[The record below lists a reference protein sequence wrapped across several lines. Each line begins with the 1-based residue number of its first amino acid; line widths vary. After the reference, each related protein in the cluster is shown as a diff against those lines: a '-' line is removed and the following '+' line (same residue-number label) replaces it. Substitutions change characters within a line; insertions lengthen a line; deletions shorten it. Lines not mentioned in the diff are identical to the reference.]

1 MGSIFRR
8 GDKNYRE
15 GKQSEKPAGPYWIAY
30 VGLDGKQHTESSRNR
45 SAGIKGTHADAVRLL
60 NLREGKLAEGVP
72 VTPKIGRLTF
82 DDAAA
87 DLLNDYRVNGKRSL
101 TVVERRVNKHLT
113 PFFRGRRMGD
123 ITTSDVRAY
132 VAHRQRQGVVHHRT
146 GKRTGDVS
154 NAEINR
160 ELALL
165 KRMFTLA
172 TQDGKLLHRPHIPM
186 LAENNVRK
194 GFFEAE
200 HLDGVLKRLPPEVQP
215 VIQLAAIT
223 GWRINSEVLPLEWR
237 NVDFAA
243 GEVRLDAG
251 TTKNGEARVFPFT
264 SELRTL
270 LKERD
275 AERKRLKKAGQIV
288 SLVFFRLVANGRG
301 GPKEPRRIKAFKKAW
316 ELACKSAGCPGR
328 IPHDLRRT
336 AIRAMVRRGIPER
349 VAMTLSGHK
358 TRSVFERYNIV
369 SPGDLRDAARRLE
382 GGVPARLSR

>member
-1 MGSIFRR
+1 MGSIYQR
-8 GDKNYRE
+8 GKRTGE
-15 GKQSEKPAGPYWIAY
+15 PSGPYWIAY
-30 VGLDGKQHTESSRNR
+30 VGIDGQQHCESARNR
-45 SAGIKGTHADAVRLL
+45 SAGIKGSHADAVRLL
-60 NLREGKLAEGVP
+60 NLREGKIAEGAP
-72 VTPKIGRLTF
+72 ITPKIGRLTF

-87 DLLNDYRVNGKRSL
+87 DLLNDYRTNGKRSL

-113 PFFRGRRMGD
+113 PFFRGRRTGD

-132 VAHRQRQGVVHHRT
+132 VAHRQQQGIVAHK
-146 GKRTGDVS
+146 GKRKGTRIADVS

-200 HLDGVLKRLPPEVQP
+200 HLAGVLKRLPPEVQP
-215 VIQLAAIT
+215 VIQFAAIT

-288 SLVFFRLVANGRG
+288 SVVFFRLVAKGRG
-301 GPKEPRRIKAFKKAW
+301 GPKEPRAIKAFKKAW
-316 ELACKSAGCPGR
+316 ELACKRAGCPGR

-336 AIRAMVRRGIPER
+336 AIRAMVRHGIPER

-382 GGVPARLSR
+382 GGGPARLAR